1 MARGNSDLID
11 LFGQIVGETEKAWRF
26 LGNEEESPGWLPK
39 SQVEWDED
47 GKMMTMPEWLG
58 IEKGLI

>member
-26 LGNEEESPGWLPK
+26 LGNEEESPVWLPK